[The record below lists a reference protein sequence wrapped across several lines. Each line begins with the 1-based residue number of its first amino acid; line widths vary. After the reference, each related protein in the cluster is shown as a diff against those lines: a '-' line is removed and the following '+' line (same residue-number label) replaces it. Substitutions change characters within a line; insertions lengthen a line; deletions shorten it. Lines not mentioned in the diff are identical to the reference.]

1 MAVADLLSDATKPTS
16 LITKPAESYGW
27 QEFWAGLIVVGV
39 FALLVWFRRYTAARA
54 AGLGGRAA
62 LGFSFGSGKNKKTV
76 AGYRGLLVGTDNRT
90 STSKVTAALWTIV
103 VAYFLVAM
111 ALVLGFD
118 YGDYQKLIGDTSPLY
133 LIFLGGPFAAAVIA
147 KSVVSGAVSSGEQ
160 QRSTADSPS
169 VADVFSNDD
178 GNTDLVDLQYTLF
191 NFVVVGIVLAQFVN
205 APNFG
210 APAVPSFLAGLTS
223 VSAATYVA
231 NKGLTTANPPTID
244 RLLPASVRPGGRT
257 TVLGSNLIAPGE
269 NSTPTVIVG
278 ATEAPGDPTSVARNT
293 PPTPSSVAFEVPPD
307 AAPGRVRIVVRTP
320 AGAEANTDK
329 LAAADALTVVRDA
342 LAVASASPT
351 TAPAGGIFTLYGSG
365 FYNAVDVDADGNPIE
380 GAEGLP
386 AAPAVV
392 TLQKQDVANPGG
404 HTGDPVPCEAS
415 GTDSKIA
422 VTVPPGILAAG
433 AEAAWF
439 DLRVQRGA
447 LPQVTP
453 AIAIYVTP

>member
-1 MAVADLLSDATKPTS
+1 MAVADLLSGTTTPKS
-16 LITKPAESYGW
+16 LITKPAASYGW

-39 FALLVWFRRYTAARA
+39 FVLLVWFRRYTAARA
-54 AGLGGRAA
+54 AGLRGRPA
-62 LGFSFGSGKNKKTV
+62 LGFSFGTGRNKQTV

-147 KSVVSGAVSSGEQ
+147 KSVVSGAVTSGDQ
-160 QRSTADSPS
+160 QRSTAVSPS

-191 NFVVVGIVLAQFVN
+191 NFLVVGIVLAQFVN

-210 APAVPSFLAGLTS
+210 APTVPSFLAGLTS

-231 NKGLTTANPPTID
+231 NKGLTTANPPSVD
-244 RLLPASVRPGGRT
+244 RVLPTSVRPGGRT
-257 TVLGSNLIAPGE
+257 TVLGSNLIAPGDK
-269 NSTPTVIVG
+269 SVPTVIVG
-278 ATEAPGDPTSVARNT
+278 STQAPGDPTSAARNT
-293 PPTPSSVAFEVPPD
+293 PPTPNSVAFEVPPD
-307 AAPGRVRIVVRTP
+307 TPPGRVRVVVRTP

-329 LAAADALTVVRDA
+329 LAAPDALTVVRDA
-342 LAVASASPT
+342 LVVSSASPT

-380 GAEGLP
+380 RAEGLP
-386 AAPAVV
+386 ATSAVV
-392 TLQKQDVANPGG
+392 TLLKQDVANPGR

-415 GTDSKIA
+415 GTDSKID
-422 VTVPPGILAAG
+422 VTVPAGILTAG
-433 AEAAWF
+433 ADAAWF
-439 DLRVQRGA
+439 DVTVQRGA
-447 LPQVTP
+447 LPQATP
-453 AIAIYVTP
+453 AIAIYITR